1 MYRRTYIG
9 TKFVSICSLLSQKIT
24 ANYIEKEMKKN
35 IKNAEVNLV
44 LGLDCVFTG
53 WTMLRVFG
61 RVSLDHVI
69 I

>member
-1 MYRRTYIG
+1 
-9 TKFVSICSLLSQKIT
+9 
-24 ANYIEKEMKKN
+24 MKKN